1 MTKVLSTQKSIPQSC
16 TSKGFSSMYK
26 LTGLQ
31 PHWGE
36 EEQRLMGTHRAGWQH
51 HRALS
56 SRDQPSC
63 SPGQVWPIPQPS
75 GDELH
80 PLSIP
85 NRGQQ
90 SATSH
95 VSASSAHSP
104 SPAPSPVPLPTGT
117 LGLPQTSTRCFSFCT
132 RSSGTGCAFPCL
144 LRHFWSP
151 QQPGY
156 RITR

>member
-16 TSKGFSSMYK
+16 TSNGFSSMYK
-26 LTGLQ
+26 LTRLQ

-36 EEQRLMGTHRAGWQH
+36 EEQRLVGTRSWVAAPRSPEQPGP
-51 HRALS
+51 ALLA
-56 SRDQPSC
+56 RCGPS
-63 SPGQVWPIPQPS
+63 
-75 GDELH
+75 
-80 PLSIP
+80 
-85 NRGQQ
+85 
-90 SATSH
+90 
-95 VSASSAHSP
+95 HSP
-104 SPAPSPVPLPTGT
+104 EVMNCICYRSLTEASNQPQAMCQLPLPTASALLPAPFPGT